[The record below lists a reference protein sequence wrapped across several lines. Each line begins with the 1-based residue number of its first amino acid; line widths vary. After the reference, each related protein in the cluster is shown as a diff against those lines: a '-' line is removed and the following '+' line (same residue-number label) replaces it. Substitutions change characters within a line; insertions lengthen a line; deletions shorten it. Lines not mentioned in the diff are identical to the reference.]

1 MCAIHPSTHRC
12 ACHCQA
18 AAKPAFLVD
27 RQVCSVTQQRVA
39 LFSRFLQRAPVPATT
54 DRRGRTATRSLLC
67 FVCLFVCLF
76 AACLFVCLM
85 VGLLVQIG
93 SDDLTKWAGESG
105 DWVPMEAEAQMSYI
119 DLTKNPEVNKGYV
132 PPPLVRP

>member
-1 MCAIHPSTHRC
+1 
-12 ACHCQA
+12 
-18 AAKPAFLVD
+18 
-27 RQVCSVTQQRVA
+27 
-39 LFSRFLQRAPVPATT
+39 
-54 DRRGRTATRSLLC
+54 
-67 FVCLFVCLF
+67 
-76 AACLFVCLM
+76 M

-132 PPPLVRP
+132 PPPLVGP